1 MAGETLKEFL
11 EKNHLTINDNAKLLF
26 EKLDLPMETLKDL
39 EDKYGK
45 SDKMS
50 KSKHNTVDP
59 DEMIEKYGAD
69 TVRLYIL
76 FAAPPQNNFD
86 WIDSGVEGANRF
98 LKRVW
103 NLIISNLELV
113 KDIHYSKEDFKNI
126 DEESKKIRRKLH
138 QTIKKVNEDIVREY
152 QFNTAIASI
161 MELLN
166 ELQSYKEKNP
176 KVLRESFENLVLLL
190 SPFTPFISDE
200 LWRILGNEG
209 YTVQQQFP
217 VPDEEALIETTKEIP
232 VQVNGKVRATITVP
246 ADADE
251 ELVKQ
256 VALENEN
263 VKKWIEG
270 KNIIKV
276 IFIKGKILN
285 IVVK

>member
-1 MAGETLKEFL
+1 L
-11 EKNHLTINDNAKLLF
+11 
-26 EKLDLPMETLKDL
+26 
-39 EDKYGK
+39 
-45 SDKMS
+45 
-50 KSKHNTVDP
+50 
-59 DEMIEKYGAD
+59 
-69 TVRLYIL
+69 
-76 FAAPPQNNFD
+76 
-86 WIDSGVEGANRF
+86 VEG
-98 LKRVW
+98 VT
-103 NLIISNLELV
+103 
-113 KDIHYSKEDFKNI
+113 YSKEDFKNL

-166 ELQSYKEKNP
+166 ELQSYKTKNP
-176 KVLRESFENLVLLL
+176 KVLKEAFENLVLLL

-209 YTVQQQFP
+209 YTIQQQFP

-232 VQVNGKVRATITVP
+232 VQVNGKVRATISVP

-251 ELVKQ
+251 ELVKKT
-256 VALENEN
+256 ALENEN

-270 KNIIKV
+270 KDIIKV